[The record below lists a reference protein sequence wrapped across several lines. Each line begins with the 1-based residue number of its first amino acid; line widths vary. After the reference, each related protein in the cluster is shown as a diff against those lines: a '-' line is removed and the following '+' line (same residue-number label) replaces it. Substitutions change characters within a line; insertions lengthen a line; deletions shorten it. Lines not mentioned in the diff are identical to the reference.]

1 MTDGTKQILAKP
13 IQLADQVSK
22 LAADAQTNKQDCYE
36 LKLKAEKLAAVLR
49 QAARVDLYE
58 RPARRIMDDTEQV
71 LGKALTLVDK
81 CLHSGLMHRLFSI
94 IPGAAFTKMGIQIDN
109 SIADVHW
116 LIRVSTPAGEDDDDD
131 HFHGLCPIAQNEP
144 ILTLIWGNIAALHTG
159 HPDARS
165 EAAAALISLARD
177 NQHFAQLI
185 ITEDGV
191 PPLLRLLKEGK
202 AEAQENAAR
211 ALGLLGRDPESVDF
225 LVGANACTAFAK
237 VLKDGPMKV
246 QAVVAWAVAEL
257 ASNNPK
263 CQDVFAQNNVV
274 RLLVGHLAF
283 ETVQEHSKY
292 AIPSK
297 AMSIHT
303 VVLATNTAAAS
314 AFPADDASEQALFRN
329 PHADGGL
336 SKSSQF
342 HSVVQSTVASAK
354 LAHQNNAGSSSATVP
369 WKTQQHS
376 TLVSGHRAREMED
389 PSTKANMKAMAAK
402 ALWQLAKGN
411 ADICRN
417 ITESRALLCFAVLL
431 EKGTGDVRYNS
442 AMALMEITRVAEHN
456 ADLRKSAFK
465 PNSPAAKAVIDQ
477 FLQILE
483 EGEYNDLLI
492 PSITAFGCLS
502 RTFRATETRIIAPLV
517 RLLDE
522 KDVAVMREA
531 VVALTKFAC
540 TENYLHVSHSQAMIE
555 AGGARH
561 LIQLVYLGEQVQTEA
576 LILLCYIAKHVPDSH
591 ELAETEVL
599 SALSWA
605 SKQQHLVQDQRLDE
619 LLPEAKSSIR
629 LWNIVDKGFI
639 EPEDED
645 TLSDA
650 EKKLLV
656 DNRKKD
662 THALNQINLAIDKG
676 VYEKIRKATT
686 SKQAWEIMQ
695 KPYKGDEQVKNIQ
708 LQILRSEFEKLK
720 MKDNDSVV
728 KYFTKVGSIM
738 NQMTSNGEVLDD
750 LRIVQKV
757 FRSLPK
763 KYFSLI
769 IVIEQTR
776 DLKNMTLEDLQG
788 EKISAGVV
796 IQALAE
802 EEEIFNN
809 TIKIIAMKTKVLS
822 FKEEEE
828 MVDIK
833 EVEDVV
839 ILNCSHCHKPR
850 HKATDCWFKQ
860 EDDKQTKSGFI
871 HQSKNEETLLLASND
886 NKVDEMWCLGALLI
900 HSFHK
905 QTEIKF
911 DDKSEKYIFIGY
923 NERSKAYKLY
933 NPKTKKIVISR
944 DVLFD
949 EDASFDDPKGKANEI
964 YIPSYSEQ
972 ELEEDNSSH
981 SPRNS
986 PSSSTSPP
994 RKMRSVQELLD
1005 STKPIEYDDFAL
1017 RIHVILI
1024 ICSDHSESV
1033 CFSMQQLDDPLPLSL
1048 GMKQSRHMDAFMIV
1062 AWLLLTSCGS
1072 EIRVE

>member
-22 LAADAQTNKQDCYE
+22 LAADAQTNKQDCFE

-49 QAARVDLYE
+49 QAARVDVYE

-303 VVLATNTAAAS
+303 VVLATNTAVGS

-619 LLPEAKSSIR
+619 LLPEAKSR
-629 LWNIVDKGFI
+629 L
-639 EPEDED
+639 E
-645 TLSDA
+645 
-650 EKKLLV
+650 
-656 DNRKKD
+656 
-662 THALNQINLAIDKG
+662 
-676 VYEKIRKATT
+676 
-686 SKQAWEIMQ
+686 
-695 KPYKGDEQVKNIQ
+695 
-708 LQILRSEFEKLK
+708 
-720 MKDNDSVV
+720 
-728 KYFTKVGSIM
+728 
-738 NQMTSNGEVLDD
+738 
-750 LRIVQKV
+750 
-757 FRSLPK
+757 
-763 KYFSLI
+763 
-769 IVIEQTR
+769 
-776 DLKNMTLEDLQG
+776 
-788 EKISAGVV
+788 
-796 IQALAE
+796 
-802 EEEIFNN
+802 
-809 TIKIIAMKTKVLS
+809 
-822 FKEEEE
+822 
-828 MVDIK
+828 
-833 EVEDVV
+833 
-839 ILNCSHCHKPR
+839 
-850 HKATDCWFKQ
+850 
-860 EDDKQTKSGFI
+860 
-871 HQSKNEETLLLASND
+871 
-886 NKVDEMWCLGALLI
+886 
-900 HSFHK
+900 
-905 QTEIKF
+905 
-911 DDKSEKYIFIGY
+911 
-923 NERSKAYKLY
+923 LY
-933 NPKTKKIVISR
+933 
-944 DVLFD
+944 
-949 EDASFDDPKGKANEI
+949 
-964 YIPSYSEQ
+964 
-972 ELEEDNSSH
+972 
-981 SPRNS
+981 
-986 PSSSTSPP
+986 
-994 RKMRSVQELLD
+994 
-1005 STKPIEYDDFAL
+1005 
-1017 RIHVILI
+1017 
-1024 ICSDHSESV
+1024 
-1033 CFSMQQLDDPLPLSL
+1033 
-1048 GMKQSRHMDAFMIV
+1048 QSR
-1062 AWLLLTSCGS
+1062 
-1072 EIRVE
+1072 RV

>member
-22 LAADAQTNKQDCYE
+22 LAADAQTNKQDCSD

-81 CLHSGLMHRLFSI
+81 CLHSGLIHRLFSI
-94 IPGAAFTKMGIQIDN
+94 TPGAAFAKMGIQIDN
-109 SIADVHW
+109 SIADVQW
-116 LIRVSTPAGEDDDDD
+116 LIRVSTPAGEDDDDV

-144 ILTLIWGNIAALHTG
+144 ILTFIWGNIAALHTG
-159 HPDARS
+159 HPEARS

-177 NQHFAQLI
+177 NQHFAQHI

-191 PPLLRLLKEGK
+191 LPLLRLLKEGK

-303 VVLATNTAAAS
+303 VVLATNTAAS
-314 AFPADDASEQALFRN
+314 AFPADDASQQALFRH
-329 PHADGGL
+329 PHTDGGL

-369 WKTQQHS
+369 WKPQQHS
-376 TLVSGHRAREMED
+376 PLVSGNRARELED

-411 ADICRN
+411 ADICRS

-431 EKGTGDVRYNS
+431 EKGTGDVRYYS

-456 ADLRKSAFK
+456 TDLRRSAFK

-492 PSITAFGCLS
+492 PSITALGCLS

-522 KDVAVMREA
+522 KDAAVMREA

-599 SALSWA
+599 NALSWA
-605 SKQQHLVQDQRLDE
+605 SKQQHLVQDERLDE
-619 LLPEAKSSIR
+619 LLPEAKSR
-629 LWNIVDKGFI
+629 L
-639 EPEDED
+639 E
-645 TLSDA
+645 
-650 EKKLLV
+650 
-656 DNRKKD
+656 
-662 THALNQINLAIDKG
+662 
-676 VYEKIRKATT
+676 
-686 SKQAWEIMQ
+686 
-695 KPYKGDEQVKNIQ
+695 
-708 LQILRSEFEKLK
+708 
-720 MKDNDSVV
+720 
-728 KYFTKVGSIM
+728 
-738 NQMTSNGEVLDD
+738 
-750 LRIVQKV
+750 
-757 FRSLPK
+757 
-763 KYFSLI
+763 
-769 IVIEQTR
+769 
-776 DLKNMTLEDLQG
+776 
-788 EKISAGVV
+788 
-796 IQALAE
+796 
-802 EEEIFNN
+802 
-809 TIKIIAMKTKVLS
+809 
-822 FKEEEE
+822 
-828 MVDIK
+828 
-833 EVEDVV
+833 
-839 ILNCSHCHKPR
+839 
-850 HKATDCWFKQ
+850 
-860 EDDKQTKSGFI
+860 
-871 HQSKNEETLLLASND
+871 
-886 NKVDEMWCLGALLI
+886 
-900 HSFHK
+900 
-905 QTEIKF
+905 
-911 DDKSEKYIFIGY
+911 
-923 NERSKAYKLY
+923 LY
-933 NPKTKKIVISR
+933 
-944 DVLFD
+944 
-949 EDASFDDPKGKANEI
+949 
-964 YIPSYSEQ
+964 
-972 ELEEDNSSH
+972 
-981 SPRNS
+981 
-986 PSSSTSPP
+986 
-994 RKMRSVQELLD
+994 
-1005 STKPIEYDDFAL
+1005 
-1017 RIHVILI
+1017 
-1024 ICSDHSESV
+1024 
-1033 CFSMQQLDDPLPLSL
+1033 
-1048 GMKQSRHMDAFMIV
+1048 QSRRA
-1062 AWLLLTSCGS
+1062 
-1072 EIRVE
+1072 